1 MKKIQTIID
10 NYFNG
15 NLTDAQNEAK
25 KVSLKS
31 IISYLEDSL
40 GYDYNK
46 ALLTACYLKNQI
58 SFSDLCNNLNNKK

>member
-1 MKKIQTIID
+1 MKAIQTIID

-15 NLTDAQNEAK
+15 NLTDAQKGAK
-25 KVSLKS
+25 KVSLKA
-31 IISYLEDSL
+31 IVSYLEDFL

-58 SFSDLCNNLNNKK
+58 SFGDLCNNLNNQK